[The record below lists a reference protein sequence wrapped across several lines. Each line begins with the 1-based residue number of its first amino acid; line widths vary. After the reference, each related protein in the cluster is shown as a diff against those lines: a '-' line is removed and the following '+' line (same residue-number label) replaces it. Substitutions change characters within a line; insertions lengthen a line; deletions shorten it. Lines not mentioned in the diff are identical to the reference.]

1 MSNHSLADLSQYEVG
16 RDRNIQIINDSLEI
30 NQVNKSILTIDI
42 RLKKN
47 VTIPKQSVETVK
59 SKLFIDGPVQNFNM
73 FIKEH
78 KYLPITGVLR
88 TRGFISPQ
96 QRNPLRVEIQNPY
109 DYEIR

>member
-47 VTIPKQSVETVK
+47 VRGKI
-59 SKLFIDGPVQNFNM
+59 LA
-73 FIKEH
+73 
-78 KYLPITGVLR
+78 KYDTWLQL
-88 TRGFISPQ
+88 
-96 QRNPLRVEIQNPY
+96 
-109 DYEIR
+109 